1 MPVDGG
7 GNFTRPSSPIPVE
20 GQTAQAA
27 EVNTPIDDI
36 YSGLNMFPFL
46 DGRKSWRGNQNLNG
60 YKFGGAANATAPQ
73 EYVTLAQMQD
83 AIAAVSVLF
92 PGFMQIDTATSTAAP
107 QGWLYAN
114 GQEVSR
120 VTYASLWARV
130 SAGNNLA
137 ATQGAKTHGQ
147 YGPGNGT
154 TTFTLPN
161 MYGAS
166 TDDGGYFI
174 RAVSSGRGIGT
185 IQQDENKQHNHPAS
199 FTGTP
204 VPPHTHQSP
213 ARGGALFGETGP
225 GLEDRSASSPV
236 TTSAAGGHTPSG
248 TVAVSNSGGTES
260 RPKNIAYPVLIKT

>member
-1 MPVDGG
+1 MAPVDGG
-7 GNFTRPSSPIPVE
+7 GNVQRPSSPIPVT
-20 GQTAQAA
+20 GQGADAPQI
-27 EVNTPIDDI
+27 NTPVDDI
-36 YSGLNMFPFL
+36 YSIMNLFPFL
-46 DGRKSWRGNQNLNG
+46 DGRKSWRGDQNLNG

-73 EYVTLAQMQD
+73 EYVTLAQMQE
-83 AIAAVSVLF
+83 AIAAVSFLF
-92 PGFMQIDTATSTAAP
+92 PGFMQIDTATSTGAP

-120 VTYASLWARV
+120 STYAALWARV
-130 SAGNNLA
+130 STGNNLA

-166 TDDGGYFI
+166 TADGGYFI

-185 IQQDENKQHNHPAS
+185 VQQDENK
-199 FTGTP
+199 T
-204 VPPHTHQSP
+204 HTHSGIALSAGAHSHSYITRNTDP
-213 ARGGALFGETGP
+213 TNGFGSGSGWWNGAR
-225 GLEDRSASSPV
+225 SV
-236 TTSAAGGHTPSG
+236 NTSTDGNHQHELQINS
-248 TVAVSNSGGTES
+248 SGGTES